1 MGVQNTGVDVS
12 ETGTEL
18 SGSVLPLS
26 DLEQGAPGEGAFK
39 YIAKV
44 IPYFRNRRNVLI
56 FKLDCLLLLW
66 MFVAGLMK
74 EMDQSA
80 TTQAYVSG
88 MRESLGLYGNEL
100 VMFTT
105 FFSIGYALGLVPG
118 QLIQTRVS
126 TRMPSG
132 RNSACFLDDD

>member
-1 MGVQNTGVDVS
+1 MGAQNLGVDVS
-12 ETGTEL
+12 ETVT
-18 SGSVLPLS
+18 GSNEIAQPVS
-26 DLEQGAPGEGAFK
+26 DLETGAPDEGAFK

-80 TTQAYVSG
+80 TT
-88 MRESLGLYGNEL
+88 
-100 VMFTT
+100 
-105 FFSIGYALGLVPG
+105 
-118 QLIQTRVS
+118 
-126 TRMPSG
+126 
-132 RNSACFLDDD
+132 

>member
-18 SGSVLPLS
+18 NGSVPPLS
-26 DLEQGAPGEGAFK
+26 DLEQGAPDEGVFK
-39 YIAKV
+39 YIAKF

-126 TRMPSG
+126 TSVLFRRDLERLLYKG
-132 RNSACFLDDD
+132 